1 MLARLPYQPPGV
13 LWAEANRPMMLDGV
27 NLLVELLLARN
38 KRQSFTDRR
47 DHAQEERG

>member
-1 MLARLPYQPPGV
+1 
-13 LWAEANRPMMLDGV
+13 MMLDGV

-47 DHAQEERG
+47 DHAQEERGLNELRQTCSGSSLLKTSPN